1 MYHISDKAT
10 KHNMIKSIYPLCN
23 YIMRAE
29 LAVVAP
35 EHKCDESNTRK
46 NQWATDKYLQS
57 RKMVI
62 IDLDYWSLQIITSY

>member
-1 MYHISDKAT
+1 MYHISDRAT

-23 YIMRAE
+23 YNMRAE

-46 NQWATDKYLQS
+46 NQ
-57 RKMVI
+57 
-62 IDLDYWSLQIITSY
+62 